1 MSSQLNCRRDFLLI
15 STGKYW
21 WLVTRRGLVLRNLG
35 HRLGASGTKME
46 NTIDGLM
53 NSLGLVDNR
62 KFKYWEF
69 DIRESLDGIIFV
81 FHDDQILVDGEL
93 IETAKLNFSE
103 IMKAGEDFGVNIPTF
118 SEVVEILGDRKEDVM
133 VEVKDL
139 RTDAARRTV
148 ITAISSKPNWKMMAT
163 PTRFLESFPSESRG
177 YWERF
182 TRDLDV
188 ELVRVGRHKLDLFS
202 ASKSY
207 FRWKFAQFKWFFGI

>member
-1 MSSQLNCRRDFLLI
+1 M
-15 STGKYW
+15 
-21 WLVTRRGLVLRNLG
+21 RNLG

-93 IETAKLNFSE
+93 IETAKLNFFE
-103 IMKAGEDFGVNIPTF
+103 IMKAGEDVGVKIPTF
-118 SEVVEILGDRKEDVM
+118 SDVVAILGDRKEDVM
-133 VEVKDL
+133 VEVKEL
-139 RTDAARRTV
+139 TTDAARKNV
-148 ITAISSKPNWKMMAT
+148 ITAISSKPNWKLMAT
-163 PTRFLESFPSESRG
+163 PTRFLESFPSESRD
-177 YWERF
+177 YWEGY
-182 TRDLDV
+182 TRDLGV

>member
-1 MSSQLNCRRDFLLI
+1 M
-15 STGKYW
+15 
-21 WLVTRRGLVLRNLG
+21 RNLG

-53 NSLGLVDNR
+53 NSLELVENR

-81 FHDDQILVDGEL
+81 FHDDQILADGEL

-103 IMKAGEDFGVNIPTF
+103 IIKAGEDLGVNIPTF
-118 SEVVEILGDRKEDVM
+118 SDVVAILGDRKEDVM
-133 VEVKDL
+133 VEVKEL
-139 RTDAARRTV
+139 TTDAARKNV
-148 ITAISSKPNWKMMAT
+148 ITAISSKPNWKLMAT
-163 PTRFLESFPSESRG
+163 PTRFLESFPSESRD
-177 YWERF
+177 YWEGY
-182 TRDLDV
+182 TRDLGV

-202 ASKSY
+202 ASKAY

>member
-1 MSSQLNCRRDFLLI
+1 M
-15 STGKYW
+15 
-21 WLVTRRGLVLRNLG
+21 RNLG

-53 NSLGLVDNR
+53 DSLEQVDNR

-81 FHDDQILVDGEL
+81 FHDDQILADGEL

-103 IMKAGEDFGVNIPTF
+103 IMKAGEDLGVKIPTF

-133 VEVKDL
+133 VEVKEL

-148 ITAISSKPNWKMMAT
+148 ITEISSKPNWKLMAT
-163 PTRFLESFPSESRG
+163 PTRFLECDCNCE
-177 YWERF
+177 
-182 TRDLDV
+182 V
-188 ELVRVGRHKLDLFS
+188 
-202 ASKSY
+202 ASTNWY
-207 FRWKFAQFKWFFGI
+207 FV

>member
-1 MSSQLNCRRDFLLI
+1 
-15 STGKYW
+15 
-21 WLVTRRGLVLRNLG
+21 
-35 HRLGASGTKME
+35 ME
-46 NTIDGLM
+46 NTINGLM
-53 NSLGLVDNR
+53 NSLELVENR

-103 IMKAGEDFGVNIPTF
+103 IIKAGEDLGVKIPTF
-118 SEVVEILGDRKEDVM
+118 SDVVAILSDRKEDVM
-133 VEVKDL
+133 VEVKEL
-139 RTDAARRTV
+139 RTDDARRTV
-148 ITAISSKPNWKMMAT
+148 ITAISSKPNWKLMAT
-163 PTRFLESFPSESRG
+163 PTRFLECFPSESRD
-177 YWERF
+177 YWEGY

-188 ELVRVGRHKLDLFS
+188 EFVRVGRHKLDLFS

>member
-1 MSSQLNCRRDFLLI
+1 M
-15 STGKYW
+15 
-21 WLVTRRGLVLRNLG
+21 RNLG

-53 NSLGLVDNR
+53 NSLELVENR

-81 FHDDQILVDGEL
+81 FHDDQILADGEL

-103 IMKAGEDFGVNIPTF
+103 IIKAGEDLGVNIATF
-118 SEVVEILGDRKEDVM
+118 SDVVAILGDRKEDVM
-133 VEVKDL
+133 VEVKEL
-139 RTDAARRTV
+139 TTDAARKNV
-148 ITAISSKPNWKMMAT
+148 ITAISSKPNWKLMAT
-163 PTRFLESFPSESRG
+163 PTRFLESFPSESRD
-177 YWERF
+177 YWEGY
-182 TRDLDV
+182 TRDLGV

>member
-1 MSSQLNCRRDFLLI
+1 
-15 STGKYW
+15 
-21 WLVTRRGLVLRNLG
+21 LRNLG

-53 NSLGLVDNR
+53 NSLELVENR

-81 FHDDQILVDGEL
+81 FHDDQILADGEL

-103 IMKAGEDFGVNIPTF
+103 IIKAGEDLGVNIPTF
-118 SEVVEILGDRKEDVM
+118 SDVVAILGDRKEDVM
-133 VEVKDL
+133 VEVKEL
-139 RTDAARRTV
+139 TTDAARKNV
-148 ITAISSKPNWKMMAT
+148 ITAISSKPNWKLMAT
-163 PTRFLESFPSESRG
+163 PTRFLESFPSESRD
-177 YWERF
+177 YWEGY
-182 TRDLDV
+182 TRDLGV

>member
-1 MSSQLNCRRDFLLI
+1 MSGQFIYIRDFLLI
-15 STGKYW
+15 PTGKYW
-21 WLVTRRGLVLRNLG
+21 WLATRSGLILRNLG

-46 NTIDGLM
+46 NTLEGLM

-103 IMKAGEDFGVNIPTF
+103 IMKAGEDLGVKIPTF
-118 SEVVEILGDRKEDVM
+118 SEVVEVLGDRREDVM

-148 ITAISSKPNWKMMAT
+148 ITAISSRPNWKLMAT

-182 TRDLDV
+182 TRELDV
-188 ELVRVGRHKLDLFS
+188 ELVRVGRHKLNLFS

>member
-1 MSSQLNCRRDFLLI
+1 
-15 STGKYW
+15 
-21 WLVTRRGLVLRNLG
+21 
-35 HRLGASGTKME
+35 ME

-148 ITAISSKPNWKMMAT
+148 ITAISSKPNWKLMAT
-163 PTRFLESFPSESRG
+163 PTRFLESFPSESRS

>member
-1 MSSQLNCRRDFLLI
+1 M
-15 STGKYW
+15 
-21 WLVTRRGLVLRNLG
+21 RNTG
-35 HRLGASGTKME
+35 HRLGASGTNLE
-46 NTIDGLM
+46 NTIQGLK
-53 NSLGLVDNR
+53 NKINNLEDKN
-62 KFKYWEF
+62 FKYWEF

-118 SEVVEILGDRKEDVM
+118 SEVVEILGDRKEEVM

-148 ITAISSKPNWKMMAT
+148 ITAISSKPNWKLMAT

-182 TRDLDV
+182 ARDLDV

>member
-1 MSSQLNCRRDFLLI
+1 M
-15 STGKYW
+15 
-21 WLVTRRGLVLRNLG
+21 
-35 HRLGASGTKME
+35 
-46 NTIDGLM
+46 
-53 NSLGLVDNR
+53 
-62 KFKYWEF
+62 
-69 DIRESLDGIIFV
+69 DGIIFV

-118 SEVVEILGDRKEDVM
+118 SEVFEILGDRKEDVM

-148 ITAISSKPNWKMMAT
+148 ITAISSKPNWKLMAT
-163 PTRFLESFPSESRG
+163 PTRFLESFPSESRS

-202 ASKSY
+202 AYKSY

>member
-1 MSSQLNCRRDFLLI
+1 MTKLERVRLQSVERSLRTTHCKRTATNSVICPLI
-15 STGKYW
+15 
-21 WLVTRRGLVLRNLG
+21 
-35 HRLGASGTKME
+35 
-46 NTIDGLM
+46 
-53 NSLGLVDNR
+53 
-62 KFKYWEF
+62 
-69 DIRESLDGIIFV
+69 
-81 FHDDQILVDGEL
+81 
-93 IETAKLNFSE
+93 KLNFSE
-103 IMKAGEDFGVNIPTF
+103 IMKAGEDFGVKIPTF

-148 ITAISSKPNWKMMAT
+148 ITAISSKPNWKLMAT
-163 PTRFLESFPSESRG
+163 PTRFLESFPSESRS